1 MTIFLVLA
9 ASAFS
14 PGAPLQ
20 SLRIPTHSLHTPLR
34 NHEVTPVALL
44 DFLGGKKKPKREESA
59 LTTGLDQLL
68 RDAPL
73 PMKLAAGMLRPLV
86 GALEGAMRESA
97 ADADDLLYE
106 AGRRLQMEPM
116 TKGLSLGRVFSTG
129 SSTSTING
137 VTQKQITLQC
147 DVIGPTGIPQGNALV
162 QGGTLADGKLGITGL
177 RVQLR
182 DGRVVD
188 VGAGGRGSGRGGVD
202 DVIDVDVL

>member
-1 MTIFLVLA
+1 
-9 ASAFS
+9 
-14 PGAPLQ
+14 
-20 SLRIPTHSLHTPLR
+20 
-34 NHEVTPVALL
+34 
-44 DFLGGKKKPKREESA
+44 
-59 LTTGLDQLL
+59 
-68 RDAPL
+68 
-73 PMKLAAGMLRPLV
+73 MKLAAGMLRPLV

>member
-97 ADADDLLYE
+97 ADADDLH
-106 AGRRLQMEPM
+106 
-116 TKGLSLGRVFSTG
+116 G